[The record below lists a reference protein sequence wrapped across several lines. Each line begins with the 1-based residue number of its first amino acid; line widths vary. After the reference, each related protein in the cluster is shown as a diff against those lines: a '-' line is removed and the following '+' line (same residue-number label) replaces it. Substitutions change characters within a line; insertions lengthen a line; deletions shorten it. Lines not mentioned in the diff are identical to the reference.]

1 MAVNLE
7 VIWVRRQAKNS
18 EKQKYFLHRAR
29 RAKNTGAREG
39 VRGLAGVA
47 RGSASNRRVSNER
60 PEIVQ
65 PVGQFAEVIHFQ
77 FQAGPK

>member
-29 RAKNTGAREG
+29 RAKNTGPAKVFADWLVSPEG
-39 VRGLAGVA
+39 QRAIGAYQMNGQKLFNP
-47 RGSASNRRVSNER
+47 SANS
-60 PEIVQ
+60 
-65 PVGQFAEVIHFQ
+65 
-77 FQAGPK
+77 PK